1 MKFKIGKTLV
11 GKNAPN
17 FIVAE
22 LSANHNGEFKRIKKM
37 VYEAKKAGAN
47 AIKLQTYT
55 PDTITLKSNKN
66 DFKIKKNN
74 TWSKYGTLYEL
85 YEAAH
90 TPFEWID
97 KIFSFCKKLNIL
109 VFSSVFDKK
118 SLDILERKKCDAYK
132 IASNEI
138 TDIPLIEK
146 VAKTNKPIKI

>member
-22 LSANHNGEFKRIKKM
+22 LSGNHNGEFKRIKKM

-66 DFKIKKNN
+66 DFKIIKNSPWKKKVICG
-74 TWSKYGTLYEL
+74 TYIIVLLHLGIGTIKYS
-85 YEAAH
+85 
-90 TPFEWID
+90 D
-97 KIFSFCKKLNIL
+97 
-109 VFSSVFDKK
+109 
-118 SLDILERKKCDAYK
+118 
-132 IASNEI
+132 
-138 TDIPLIEK
+138 
-146 VAKTNKPIKI
+146 